1 MNKKNVMCSWTSQMN
16 IHTPRLTFLTAT
28 AKKKKKLIMHFRT
41 SEARAERF
49 FPIDMVREIRGG
61 VQY

>member
-1 MNKKNVMCSWTSQMN
+1 
-16 IHTPRLTFLTAT
+16 
-28 AKKKKKLIMHFRT
+28 MHFRT

-61 VQY
+61 VQYLKKKKKKKIIKCHV